1 MQCRFGAPGGEV
13 THDLTPKQ
21 MFDVET
27 IRREFPLLD
36 REVYGRKLVYLDS
49 GATAQKPEAVI
60 RKVDELHRML
70 NANIHRGVHYLSE
83 QATELYEEARQ
94 TVARFIGAAE
104 KEEVIFTAGA
114 TASINLVAYAWSE
127 RFLEAGDNIL
137 ISELEHH
144 SNIVPWQLAAARKG
158 AEIRVLPFD
167 EEGRLKVELLPE
179 LLDERTKLVA
189 VTQASNT
196 LGTRPDLKPIIEAAH
211 AVGAVVLVDGCQGV
225 VHGGVDVEALD
236 CDFYAFS
243 GHKLYGPTG
252 IGVLYGKRA
261 LLEAMPP
268 FMGGGDMVDRVSF
281 EKTTYAPVPLKFEAG
296 TANYIGAIGLAEAI
310 RFLEGLDMEEVER
323 YEQELLC
330 YATQELQ
337 KIEGLRIYGTTA
349 NKCAILSFNVEGV
362 HGYDLGMILD
372 KLGIAIRTGQHC
384 AEPVMKHFGVQGM
397 CRASLALY
405 NTREEIDALV
415 RGVERAVRMLRG

>member
-1 MQCRFGAPGGEV
+1 
-13 THDLTPKQ
+13 
-21 MFDVET
+21 MFDVEQ
-27 IRREFPLLD
+27 IRRAFPILQ
-36 REVYGRKLVYLDS
+36 REVYGRPLIYLDS
-49 GATAQKPEAVI
+49 GATAQKPAVVI
-60 RKVDELHRML
+60 DAVDRLHREL

-83 QATELYEEARQ
+83 QATELYEEARGE
-94 TVARFIGAAE
+94 VARFIGANE
-104 KEEVIFTAGA
+104 KEEIIFTAGA

-127 RFLEAGDNIL
+127 RFLRAGDNIL

-144 SNIVPWQLAAARKG
+144 SNIVPWQLAAERKG

-167 EEGRLKVELLPE
+167 DEGRLMIEKLPA
-179 LLDERTKLVA
+179 LIDEKTKLVA
-189 VTQASNT
+189 VAEASNT

-211 AVGAVVLVDGCQGV
+211 RVGAVVMVDGCQGV
-225 VHGGVDVEALD
+225 VHGKTDVAALD

-252 IGVLYGKRA
+252 VGVLYGKRQ

-296 TANYIGAIGLAEAI
+296 TANYIGAIALSEAI
-310 RFLEGLDMEEVER
+310 RFIEGVGREAIAAHEE
-323 YEQELLC
+323 QLLR
-330 YATQELQ
+330 YATERLQ
-337 KIEGLRIYGTTA
+337 AIEGLRIYGTTP

-362 HGYDLGMILD
+362 HGYDMGMILD

-397 CRASLALY
+397 CRASLAMY
-405 NTREEIDALV
+405 NTEAEIDALV
-415 RGVERAVRMLRG
+415 KGVERAARMLRG